1 MATIDL
7 TVKLKTTDTQSDVIE
22 QVWTKSFAS
31 LTEISRH
38 SYSLANNGTITI
50 YNAAGTSP
58 VELANWDFL
67 LIVADQNIDVEFTNK
82 PSSGD
87 TEYSVVQAFAG
98 VPLILGSDDTYGN
111 YSTDVFAGTG
121 GVIDKIRLD
130 NNATGST
137 ATILVIMAT

>member
-7 TVKLKTTDTQSDVIE
+7 TVKLKTTDTQNDVIE

-38 SYSLANNGTITI
+38 SYALANTATII
-50 YNAAGTSP
+50 VYDAAGTSP
-58 VELANWDFL
+58 VELANFDFL
-67 LIVADQNIDVEFTNK
+67 MIVADQNIDVEFTND

-111 YSTDVFAGTG
+111 YSTDVFAGSE